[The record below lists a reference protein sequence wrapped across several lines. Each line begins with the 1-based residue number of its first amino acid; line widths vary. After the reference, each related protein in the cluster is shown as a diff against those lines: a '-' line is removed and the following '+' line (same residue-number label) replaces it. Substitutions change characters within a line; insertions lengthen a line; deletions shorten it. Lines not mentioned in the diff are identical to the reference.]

1 MTDPRPPI
9 RVLFVC
15 TGNSARSQMA
25 EAILGRL
32 GGPDFDVHSAGTH
45 PWGVNPLTIR
55 ALAEIGLD
63 WSGARSKSVIE
74 YLDEPLDYVIT
85 VCDQAREACPVFPGE
100 HESIHWG
107 FDDPAAAQG
116 TDDERLVVFRRV
128 LGEISI
134 RIKPFAEV
142 ARRAHGRGPAS
153 TSRGPAPTGRE
164 A

>member
-1 MTDPRPPI
+1 MSDSRPPI
-9 RVLFVC
+9 RVLFIC

-32 GGPDFDVHSAGTH
+32 GRSDFDVHSAGTH
-45 PWGVNPLTIR
+45 PGGVNPLTVR
-55 ALAEIGLD
+55 ALSEIGVD
-63 WSGARSKSVIE
+63 WSGAHSKSVVE
-74 YLDEPLDYVIT
+74 YLDEPFDYVIT

-116 TDDERLVVFRRV
+116 TDAERLAVFRRV
-128 LGEISI
+128 MGEISI
-134 RIKPFAEV
+134 RIKPFLAV
-142 ARRAHGRGPAS
+142 ARRAHGRGPA
-153 TSRGPAPTGRE
+153 PTGRE